1 MRRLFFVI
9 VIIVMGSLPCVAG
22 PREDLLAAYS
32 REDYATAWKLA
43 MPLAQSGDEIAE
55 YLTGKLLHD
64 GNGIAQ
70 DNKEAVVWLR
80 KAAEK
85 GNSAAEEELGSTLA
99 FDLKQKDEAKVWLQK
114 AVDAK
119 FPPAFRDLGWLIES
133 SDSATALTDAA
144 ELYRR
149 GTELNDR
156 DSQAL
161 YAKALLNGRGIAKD
175 EKAAAQLYC
184 QLRSDDSQRL
194 CGMLIMAKMVP
205 DVKPV
210 EGFNLL
216 KKLADH
222 GDDGSQVEVSN
233 AYLRGDVV
241 PKNIDEGV
249 HQLKLAVEKENAA
262 AYFNMGWL
270 SSQGIG
276 MPKDRQAAFDWYKK
290 ASDKKY
296 PYASRRVADFL
307 WVGIAG
313 KPDQAE
319 AIRYYKLSAENG
331 DDEADY
337 VLAIALNTANDPLK
351 DELAASDIF
360 CKLEKAD
367 AIYECARMMLD
378 EKTRKNDPDRA
389 VVLLRKASDKGQKD
403 AEAHLGYFYMNGIN
417 LVQDFKEGLRLT
429 HLAADQGS
437 LRAFNN
443 LGFFYEN
450 GLGVHIDK
458 KQAMEWFKKVAD
470 AGNVDGLVS
479 LGYLLAQKSS
489 EVYDA
494 VGATQY
500 FKKAADLGNDDAK
513 LQYAYY
519 LQEGKVIAK
528 DELAASDLFCALTTS
543 IGRYECTLMNI
554 AGTSRKANKQH
565 GFDELGKL
573 ADEGFANAQAEL
585 GYHFFNGIDLKKNVA
600 EGIRL
605 TELAAARKDQAGV
618 ANIGYFYQVGL
629 GSYHKDL
636 AKAAEKYQEAVDLGS
651 NYAMVELGKLMETKA
666 LGPPNLERALSL
678 YQQAEDAGNADAAK
692 LAASLIKRGVSAGFT
707 ALPKK

>member
-1 MRRLFFVI
+1 MRRIFLVFAL
-9 VIIVMGSLPCVAG
+9 MMATGLPCFAG

-32 REDYATAWKLA
+32 REDYAAAWALA
-43 MPLAQSGDEIAE
+43 KPLAQSGDEIAE

-64 GNGIAQ
+64 GNGTSQ

-85 GNSAAEEELGSTLA
+85 GNSAAEEELGYVLA
-99 FDLKQKDEAKVWLQK
+99 FELKQHDEAKVWLQK
-114 AVDAK
+114 AIDAK
-119 FPPAFRDLGWLIES
+119 FPPAFRDLGWLIETS
-133 SDSATALTDAA
+133 GNDAKGLTDAA

-149 GTELNDR
+149 GTELNDT

-184 QLRSDDSQRL
+184 QLRSDDSQRQ
-194 CGMLIMAKMVP
+194 CGLLMMAKAVP
-205 DVKPV
+205 DVEPI

-290 ASDKKY
+290 AFDKKY
-296 PYASRRVADFL
+296 AFASRRIADLL

-331 DDEADY
+331 DDDADY
-337 VLAIALNTANDPLK
+337 VLAVAFNTANDPLK

-360 CKLEKAD
+360 CKLQKAD
-367 AIYECARMMLD
+367 AIYQCARMMFD

-389 VVLLRKASDKGQKD
+389 VVLLRQASDLGQKD
-403 AEAHLGYFYMNGIN
+403 AEAHLGYYYMKGIN
-417 LVQDFKEGLRLT
+417 L
-429 HLAADQGS
+429 DQ
-437 LRAFNN
+437 
-443 LGFFYEN
+443 
-450 GLGVHIDK
+450 
-458 KQAMEWFKKVAD
+458 
-470 AGNVDGLVS
+470 
-479 LGYLLAQKSS
+479 
-489 EVYDA
+489 
-494 VGATQY
+494 
-500 FKKAADLGNDDAK
+500 
-513 LQYAYY
+513 
-519 LQEGKVIAK
+519 
-528 DELAASDLFCALTTS
+528 
-543 IGRYECTLMNI
+543 
-554 AGTSRKANKQH
+554 
-565 GFDELGKL
+565 
-573 ADEGFANAQAEL
+573 
-585 GYHFFNGIDLKKNVA
+585 DLKKA
-600 EGIRL
+600 F
-605 TELAAARKDQAGV
+605 D
-618 ANIGYFYQVGL
+618 
-629 GSYHKDL
+629 
-636 AKAAEKYQEAVDLGS
+636 
-651 NYAMVELGKLMETKA
+651 
-666 LGPPNLERALSL
+666 
-678 YQQAEDAGNADAAK
+678 
-692 LAASLIKRGVSAGFT
+692 
-707 ALPKK
+707 